1 MSATT
6 ASGDLLLLPGLLNDE
21 ALWSAQVQALSGQVR
36 CHVGDLTTAD
46 TLEGVAAAVLA
57 QAPPRFAL
65 AGFSLGGYVAQ
76 QILRVAPER
85 VERLA
90 LLDTSIRADTP
101 QRSAQREALAR
112 GARVPGTFHGF
123 GEKLMRSY
131 VAPSR
136 LQDHVLL
143 ERIRVMTSRL
153 GAQVFAR
160 QSLLERRDGSD
171 VLRAWDARP
180 LLLLC
185 GADDAITPP
194 AQLREMLALVPAARY
209 VEIPDCGHLSP
220 LERPDAVSDAL
231 RTWLAA

>member
-1 MSATT
+1 MSAAF
-6 ASGDLLLLPGLLNDE
+6 ASADLLLLPGLLNDE
-21 ALWSAQVQALSGQVR
+21 ALWSAQVAELGGEVR

-46 TLEGVAAAVLA
+46 TLEGVADAVLA

-85 VERLA
+85 VQRLA

-101 QRSAQREALAR
+101 QRSVQREALAR
-112 GARVPGTFHGF
+112 GAGVPGTFHGF

-136 LQDHVLL
+136 LQDHALL
-143 ERIRVMTSRL
+143 EHIRAMTSRL
-153 GAQVFAR
+153 GPQVFAR
-160 QSLLERRDGSD
+160 QSLLERRDGDD
-171 VLRAWDARP
+171 VLRAWDGRP

-194 AQLREMLALVPAARY
+194 ALHREMLALVPTARY

-220 LERPDAVSDAL
+220 LERPQAVSDAL
-231 RTWLAA
+231 RAWLAA